1 MENMSILHA
10 IIFGIIEGITEFLPI
25 SSTGHLTIA
34 EKLLGYQIDDVGIT
48 AFTAIIQVG
57 AILATILFFWKDI
70 IRVGAAWL
78 SGIFGGTKDSADYR
92 LGWGIII
99 GSIPI
104 AVIGLLFKD
113 QIETGLRSLWF
124 VAIALIAWSGVMY
137 WAETNPRQNRHEKS
151 TTWRDALF
159 IGIAQCIALIPGVS
173 RSGATISAGLF
184 RGFDRM
190 TATRLSF
197 FLAIPALLA
206 AGALE
211 AATRVSD
218 VSSSVGW
225 TATIVGTVVS
235 FISAYFV
242 IAWLIKFI
250 ATHSYKSFIA
260 YRVALGVLLMVLLTT
275 GVIS

>member
-1 MENMSILHA
+1 
-10 IIFGIIEGITEFLPI
+10 
-25 SSTGHLTIA
+25 
-34 EKLLGYQIDDVGIT
+34 
-48 AFTAIIQVG
+48 
-57 AILATILFFWKDI
+57 
-70 IRVGAAWL
+70 
-78 SGIFGGTKDSADYR
+78 
-92 LGWGIII
+92 
-99 GSIPI
+99 
-104 AVIGLLFKD
+104 
-113 QIETGLRSLWF
+113 
-124 VAIALIAWSGVMY
+124 
-137 WAETNPRQNRHEKS
+137 
-151 TTWRDALF
+151 
-159 IGIAQCIALIPGVS
+159 
-173 RSGATISAGLF
+173 
-184 RGFDRM
+184 M

-260 YRVALGVLLMVLLTT
+260 YRVALGVLLMVLLIT

>member
-1 MENMSILHA
+1 MSILHA
-10 IIFGIIEGITEFLPI
+10 IIFGIIEGVTEFLPI

-34 EKLLGYQIDDVGIT
+34 EKLLGYQINDVGIT

-57 AILATILFFWKDI
+57 AILATVLFFWKDI
-70 IRVGAAWL
+70 TRVGAAWFK
-78 SGIFGGTKDSADYR
+78 GVFGGHKDNADYR
-92 LGWGIII
+92 MGWGIII

-124 VAIALIAWSGVMY
+124 VAAALILWSGVMY
-137 WAETNPRQNRHEKS
+137 WTETRAPQNRHEKS
-151 TTWRDALF
+151 TTWKDTLF
-159 IGIAQCIALIPGVS
+159 IGVAQCIALIPGVS
-173 RSGATISAGLF
+173 RSGATISASLY

-211 AATRVSD
+211 AVTRMGD
-218 VSSSVGW
+218 VSNSVGW
-225 TATIVGTVVS
+225 TPTLVGTVVS

-242 IAWLIKFI
+242 VAWLIKFI
-250 ATHSYKSFIA
+250 ATHSYKSFIV
-260 YRVALGVLLMVLLTT
+260 YRLALGGVLIVLLAT
-275 GVIS
+275 GVIT